1 MKIESRKIK
10 LNSIVLNLD
19 SIFICVFQIFNF
31 NFHFPFCIK
40 SKIADGDAFN
50 ANVGSVFSLGRNSS
64 KMVKRKDKPV
74 DENPIS
80 QNETMGV

>member
-1 MKIESRKIK
+1 MTILEI
-10 LNSIVLNLD
+10 
-19 SIFICVFQIFNF
+19 F

-50 ANVGSVFSLGRNSS
+50 ANVSSVFSLGRNSS